1 MFMKYSNSY
10 RIMLYILLFAAG
22 QMPNVPPISRSTLN
36 VPEVPELELDCGGEG
51 KVVRGCLSSGTWP
64 QEYKLFLTHYVWAPK
79 NDTCTYMFLQMVTF
93 PQKIL

>member
-22 QMPNVPPISRSTLN
+22 QMPNVP
-36 VPEVPELELDCGGEG
+36 PEVPELELDCGGEG

-64 QEYKLFLTHYVWAPK
+64 QEYKLFLDPLCLGPQKRHMYIYVFTNGHISPK
-79 NDTCTYMFLQMVTF
+79 NIMSGCL
-93 PQKIL
+93 

>member
-1 MFMKYSNSY
+1 MKYSNSY

-51 KVVRGCLSSGTWP
+51 KLSEDVCLRVPGRKSISF
-64 QEYKLFLTHYVWAPK
+64 FLTHYVWAPK